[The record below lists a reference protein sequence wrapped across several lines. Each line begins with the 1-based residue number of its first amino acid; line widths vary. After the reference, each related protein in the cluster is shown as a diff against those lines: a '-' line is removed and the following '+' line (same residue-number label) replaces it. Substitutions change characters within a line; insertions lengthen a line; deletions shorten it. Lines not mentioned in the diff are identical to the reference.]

1 MTDAPLDQVE
11 EPVDLEELALDLEE
25 PAPVNETP
33 EERKRRHAR
42 IRQRRKR
49 RRDEA
54 AKQRAAAVPV
64 TFEAY
69 KGTQAD
75 LALICELGGF
85 EEQAEAITLI
95 LRNVADLA
103 RRDRHAFE
111 QFVSIPSRKEAQQ

>member
-1 MTDAPLDQVE
+1 MTDEQLGQVE
-11 EPVDLEELALDLEE
+11 APFDFEELALDLEE
-25 PAPVNETP
+25 PAPANETP

-42 IRQRRKR
+42 IRKRRQRRR
-49 RRDEA
+49 QEHA
-54 AKQRAAAVPV
+54 ALRAASQPI

>member
-1 MTDAPLDQVE
+1 MTDEQLDQVE
-11 EPVDLEELALDLEE
+11 DPVDFEELALDLEE
-25 PAPVNETP
+25 PAPANETP

-42 IRQRRKR
+42 IRKRRQRRR
-49 RRDEA
+49 QEHA
-54 AKQRAAAVPV
+54 ALRAASQPI

>member
-1 MTDAPLDQVE
+1 MTDAVLDQVE
-11 EPVDLEELALDLEE
+11 EPIDLEELALDLEE
-25 PAPVNETP
+25 PAPANETP

-54 AKQRAAAVPV
+54 AKQRAAAVAV

-75 LALICELGGF
+75 LALICEHGGF

>member
-1 MTDAPLDQVE
+1 MTDEQLDQAE
-11 EPVDLEELALDLEE
+11 APVDFEELALDLEE
-25 PAPVNETP
+25 PAPANETP

-42 IRQRRKR
+42 IRKRRQRRR
-49 RRDEA
+49 QEHA
-54 AKQRAAAVPV
+54 ALRAASQPI

-69 KGTQAD
+69 RGTQAD

>member
-1 MTDAPLDQVE
+1 MTDEQLDQAE
-11 EPVDLEELALDLEE
+11 APVDFEDLALDLEE
-25 PAPVNETP
+25 PAPANETP

-42 IRQRRKR
+42 IRKRRQRRR
-49 RRDEA
+49 QEHA
-54 AKQRAAAVPV
+54 ALRAASLPI